1 MSRISGKIIASAVL
15 LFVLLS
21 IETVERIKA
30 SPDLLVLDSNFYII
44 ATFVSTMIYFI
55 ILYMYV
61 NHFRNHRRKV
71 AVLSVFL
78 GAIVVILPL
87 RFFLRPHRW
96 DFEFRLIFT
105 IDKSAI
111 AVLLLITYLPD
122 VRMKIISGLFVSL
135 VGLFVVHYTDPHRQP
150 YNAIITG
157 SICTVIFLITFWF
170 YMRVKT
176 ERKWKIITF
185 VFFIVVMCG
194 IILTY
199 ILCFWY
205 SHWDA
210 LFYIVHAA
218 DMTLVMTFPLYKNS
232 YELLQSDQ
240 DDIILELMEL
250 PTRFTYENLLNATKN
265 FQFPIGQGGSSTVYK
280 GILSDCSTVAVKR
293 INGRTSG
300 EDKFKTE
307 ITILA
312 SLQHI
317 NLVHLIGYCLTA
329 RGDRY
334 IVYPFFENGSL
345 ESWIFSVEE
354 KRRHLTWKMRYQI
367 AIDTAKAL
375 SYLHQDCRHQILHLD
390 VKPGNILLDE
400 FFRAKLS
407 DFGISRA
414 MSREDSNLMTK
425 ARGTVRSFIIS
436 KILNKIIDEFNP
448 IF

>member
-1 MSRISGKIIASAVL
+1 MTRISGKIMVSAVL
-15 LFVLLS
+15 LFVVLS
-21 IETVERIKA
+21 IETVERIKS

-44 ATFVSTMIYFI
+44 ATFVSTVMYFI
-55 ILYMYV
+55 ILYMYI
-61 NHFRNHRRKV
+61 NHFSNHRRKV
-71 AVLSVFL
+71 AVLSIFL

-96 DFEFRLIFT
+96 DFVFRLIFT
-105 IDKSAI
+105 IDKSSI
-111 AVLLLITYLPD
+111 AVLLIITYLQD
-122 VRMKIISGLFVSL
+122 ISMKILSALFVSL
-135 VGLFVVHYTDPHRQP
+135 VGLFIVHYTDPHRQP
-150 YNAIITG
+150 YNGIITG
-157 SICTVIFLITFWF
+157 SICTVIFLISFWF

-176 ERKWKIITF
+176 ERIWKIITI
-185 VFFIVVMCG
+185 VFFIVVMSG
-194 IILTY
+194 VILTY
-199 ILCFWY
+199 ILCFWH

-210 LFYIVHAA
+210 LFYVIHAI
-218 DMTLVMTFPLYKNS
+218 DMTLVLTYPLYKNS
-232 YELLQSDQ
+232 YELQQSDQ
-240 DDIILELMEL
+240 DDILEMTEL
-250 PTRFTYENLLNATKN
+250 PTRFTYENLLKATKN
-265 FQFPIGQGGSSTVYK
+265 FRFPIGQGGSSTVYK
-280 GILSDCSTVAVKR
+280 GILSDGSNVAVKR

-300 EDKFKTE
+300 EGEFKTE

-317 NLVHLIGYCLTA
+317 NLIHLIGYCLTA

-354 KRRHLTWKMRYQI
+354 KRRRLTWKMRYQI
-367 AIDTAKAL
+367 AIDMAKAL

-400 FFRAKLS
+400 VFRAKLS

-414 MSREDSNLMTK
+414 MSREDSNVMTK
-425 ARGTVRSFIIS
+425 ARGTVSSFIIS
-436 KILNKIIDEFNP
+436 KILNKIIDAFDL